1 MRIAGKSLFFVTQ
14 GELADGKTGLAIP
27 DFTGFWECDLS
38 RSQFTGQAPVA
49 ISLEIVHR
57 EPRFEMVRRRVYP
70 AWSDEWKIDLT
81 TDGTVHHENEADGE
95 SHTAMLWDDRVLV
108 LTSEFRVGDAGGGY
122 ESRFSMPPEGRCF
135 ILVERLRGLG
145 AGLDSAWWFNR
156 GCPDGGWLQ

>member
-1 MRIAGKSLFFVTQ
+1 MRITEKSLFFVIQ
-14 GELADGKTGLAIP
+14 GELADGEARLAVP

-38 RSQFTGQAPVA
+38 RSQAPIA

-57 EPRFEMVRRRVYP
+57 EPRLEMARRRVYP
-70 AWSDEWKIDLT
+70 TWSDEWKIDLT
-81 TDGTVHHENEADGE
+81 TDGTVHHEIEAGGE
-95 SHTAMLWDDRVLV
+95 SHTAMSWDDRVLV

-122 ESRFSMPPEGRCF
+122 ESRLSILPEGRCF

-156 GCPDGGWLQ
+156 SCPDGGWLQ